1 MLLIVV
7 DGNQEACHSQGRVVE
22 LPTVVNRCT
31 ACNGRIVMGEGHVF
45 TRQGKGEGH
54 EMIQKKGEK

>member
-31 ACNGRIVMGEGHVF
+31 ACNGRIVMGRV
-45 TRQGKGEGH
+45 TCLPGKE
-54 EMIQKKGEK
+54 KGRATNDSEKR